1 MKREQGK
8 HSTNIRSQIANLFE
22 LPREIVLN
30 LPVISLIGNEEL
42 SIENYKSVVEYSDE
56 AVRISTS
63 CGVLKVEGRKLNLK
77 QMTSEAVT
85 ITGTLTNFE
94 FII

>member
-8 HSTNIRSQIANLFE
+8 HNTNIRSQIANLFE

-30 LPVISLIGNEEL
+30 LPLISVIGNEEL
-42 SIENYKSVVEYSDE
+42 IIENYKSVVEYSE
-56 AVRISTS
+56 EVVRISTS
-63 CGVLKVEGRKLNLK
+63 CGILKVEGRKLNLRR
-77 QMTSEAVT
+77 MTSEAVT
-85 ITGTLTNFE
+85 ITGTLTNFG

>member
-1 MKREQGK
+1 MKCEQGK
-8 HSTNIRSQIANLFE
+8 HNIDIRSQIANLFE

-30 LPVISLIGNEEL
+30 LPLISLIGNEEL
-42 SIENYKSVVEYSDE
+42 TIENYKSVVEYNEE

-63 CGVLKVEGRKLNLK
+63 CGILKVEGRKLNLRH
-77 QMTSEAVT
+77 MTSESVT
-85 ITGTLTNFE
+85 ITGTLLNFQ